1 MGSQQWPPTGL
12 VCEHCAP
19 QAFELFYDFMVDNE
33 AQQGRVGKHAGRA
46 AGQRSQCQSVSAEWR
61 RQLCPGGSCPQWDVF
76 MAQLQPLASQVP
88 WMLTE
93 GVRARAPLRHSMQP

>member
-1 MGSQQWPPTGL
+1 MAPTGL

-33 AQQGRVGKHAGRA
+33 AQQGASANTLAGLLGSA
-46 AGQRSQCQSVSAEWR
+46 ANASLFLLNGGASFARGQLS
-61 RQLCPGGSCPQWDVF
+61 QWDVF

-93 GVRARAPLRHSMQP
+93 GVRARAP